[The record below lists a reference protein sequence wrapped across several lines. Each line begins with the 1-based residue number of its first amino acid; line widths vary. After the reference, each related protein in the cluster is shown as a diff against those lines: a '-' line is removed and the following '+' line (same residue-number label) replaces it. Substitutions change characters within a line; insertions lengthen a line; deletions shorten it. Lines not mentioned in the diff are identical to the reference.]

1 MFMIKC
7 LVKLQN
13 CTIQQVFCNPNSDIP
28 MPFATVEDAHKFA
41 DQNVIGK
48 KFSNIGNKNS
58 VIAFQVVQFNPK
70 NKMKNQYANYF
81 CLLLC

>member
-13 CTIQQVFCNPNSDIP
+13 CTIQQAFCNPNSAIP

-41 DQNVIGK
+41 DQKVIGK
-48 KFSNIGNKNS
+48 KFKNIGNKNS
-58 VIAFQVVQFNPK
+58 VVGFQIVQYDSKVN
-70 NKMKNQYANYF
+70 MK
-81 CLLLC
+81 LVG

>member
-13 CTIQQVFCNPNSDIP
+13 CTIQQVFCNPNRDIP

-48 KFSNIGNKNS
+48 KFANIGNKNS

-70 NKMKNQYANYF
+70 NKMK
-81 CLLLC
+81 LVG